1 MIRDNKFKIDYQ
13 RVLITMSLLQAV
25 EDSDYTQKHSL
36 RVGRMVKLVA
46 QELGLDL
53 KTANLVTRT
62 AYYHDVGKIKISK
75 EILFKP
81 EKLTDEEYELIKKHP
96 KDSAD
101 ILRSLGMDA
110 EAEIAEQHHEK
121 LNGTGYPNGLKGDEF
136 NGLAQIL
143 AIVDVYDA
151 MTTERPYRKKF
162 EPKNTL
168 IYMYYRAGKEYELFI
183 LQALHRVLE
192 KEKILQKTLDI

>member
-1 MIRDNKFKIDYQ
+1 MARDTKFEIDYQ
-13 RVLITMSLLQAV
+13 RVLITMSLLKAV

-36 RVGRMVKLVA
+36 KVGRIVKLVA

-53 KTANLVTRT
+53 KTSNLVTRA

-75 EILFKP
+75 EILFK
-81 EKLTDEEYELIKKHP
+81 EGKLTDEENECIEKHP
-96 KDSAD
+96 KDSAS
-101 ILRSLGMDA
+101 ILRSLGMNA
-110 EAEIAEQHHEK
+110 EAEIVEQHHEK

-151 MTTERPYRKKF
+151 MTTERPYRKEF

-168 IYMYYRAGKEYELFI
+168 IHMYSKAGKEYELFI

>member
-1 MIRDNKFKIDYQ
+1 MAKDIKFEIDYQ
-13 RVLITMSLLQAV
+13 RILITMSLLKTV

-36 RVGRMVKLVA
+36 RVGRLVKLVA

-53 KTANLVTRT
+53 KTANLVTRA
-62 AYYHDVGKIKISK
+62 AYFHDVGKIKIPK
-75 EILFKP
+75 EILFKKG
-81 EKLTDEEYELIKKHP
+81 KLTEKEIKRIEKHP

-101 ILRSLGMDA
+101 ILRSLGMNA
-110 EAEIAEQHHEK
+110 EAEIVEQHHEK
-121 LNGTGYPNGLKGDEF
+121 INGTGYPNGLKGDDF

-143 AIVDVYDA
+143 AIVDEYDA
-151 MTTERPYRKKF
+151 MTADRPYRKGF
-162 EPKNTL
+162 APKNVL
-168 IYMYYRAGKEYELFI
+168 IHMYSRAGKEYELFI